1 MWSYSIYHVLPQLL
15 QTLCGQRGGPWV
27 SNRSDSARKL
37 YRKQD
42 SQLHI
47 VGQWESR
54 MQRQGGKKMVRQRDT
69 LPYSCAWF
77 ADDLLSMSSLFS
89 LSGLPSIQP
98 LHRHSGWVYQQSCI
112 VCVCVCACRMV
123 STFCGSVINWRS
135 SSQWACTW
143 TVPCQNHLPGE
154 SKGDSVGT
162 NPWRLC

>member
-15 QTLCGQRGGPWV
+15 QTLCEQRGGPWV
-27 SNRSDSARKL
+27 SNRSDSAGKL

-54 MQRQGGKKMVRQRDT
+54 MQRQGGKKWWDRETPSHTAVPDSQMT
-69 LPYSCAWF
+69 YSACHP
-77 ADDLLSMSSLFS
+77 SSLFQ
-89 LSGLPSIQP
+89 GY
-98 LHRHSGWVYQQSCI
+98 HRSNHFIATQGEYTSKAVL
-112 VCVCVCACRMV
+112 CVCVCACRMV